1 MATTITENMTKE
13 NMVIDMEPSM
23 VGGIGMKDK
32 EEGEGGTR
40 GIGTHRTG
48 MDPLLAAGIKTI
60 TVLREWRK
68 KDRNQEA
75 YPSKNIPMIFH
86 SNSNNNTKNPKNY
99 PNQKKKKN
107 KNTAKN
113 PEAILNKR
121 KKTKRKKTKKLKN
134 TTTPKKNN
142 STKKTSTSKK
152 KNITAKNLHEKI
164 ANNNHHNKNK
174 IIAIIIT
181 MKQKKI
187 NQKNQTSFM
196 QKSPKKS
203 HDNTLRTNNN

>member
-1 MATTITENMTKE
+1 
-13 NMVIDMEPSM
+13 
-23 VGGIGMKDK
+23 MKDK

-99 PNQKKKKN
+99 PNQKKKKI
-107 KNTAKN
+107 KTQQKIQKQFLTK
-113 PEAILNKR
+113 EKR
-121 KKTKRKKTKKLKN
+121 QK
-134 TTTPKKNN
+134 
-142 STKKTSTSKK
+142 
-152 KNITAKNLHEKI
+152 E
-164 ANNNHHNKNK
+164 KNK
-174 IIAIIIT
+174 KAKKHHHSQE
-181 MKQKKI
+181 KQ
-187 NQKNQTSFM
+187 QY
-196 QKSPKKS
+196 
-203 HDNTLRTNNN
+203 